1 MEIPLNVRNIYDNDR
16 EFSIEVM
23 PAKEYP
29 TDDSKVEVGIR
40 LSEPLYKSWVESG
53 TVSEKMITYKTLPQ
67 KVYTQGFNSKLKDI
81 RLAKGETE
89 KIYCTYN
96 ILAKEDVKEETVYA
110 YDIALRDKETGEL
123 VDGERFVIKQM
134 PRQAILPV
142 IDVKETDRGYLL
154 KATNVNEAA
163 NYIWYNSTG
172 EKVGSGQEV
181 NIIPSEKEQKYRL
194 MVEAESDGAINYA
207 DITLNSFFAIK
218 STSPNPF
225 TSQLTITLSTP
236 ATDDIEFRLTPVNT
250 VGKAESYRMKPG
262 DSENTIKTS
271 EYNKG
276 IYVVSLLKNGKILDT
291 RQIIH
296 E

>member
-1 MEIPLNVRNIYDNDR
+1 LDFFEH
-16 EFSIEVM
+16 E
-23 PAKEYP
+23 
-29 TDDSKVEVGIR
+29 
-40 LSEPLYKSWVESG
+40 
-53 TVSEKMITYKTLPQ
+53 
-67 KVYTQGFNSKLKDI
+67 
-81 RLAKGETE
+81 
-89 KIYCTYN
+89 YN

-262 DSENTIKTS
+262 DSEITIKTS